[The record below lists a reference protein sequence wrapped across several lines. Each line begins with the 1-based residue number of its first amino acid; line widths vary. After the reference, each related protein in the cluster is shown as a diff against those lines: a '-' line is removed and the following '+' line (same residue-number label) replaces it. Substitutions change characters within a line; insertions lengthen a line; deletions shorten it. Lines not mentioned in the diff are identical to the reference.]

1 MYNTSKY
8 YSYIFYADRNIR
20 PWTILGYSFATFPK
34 VVQYIYLCTTQEE
47 IRTLAQLQEKGPCII
62 GGESGHQIFYTAK
75 EKLNKDKEGRNSQ
88 PSKHQEKDNTK
99 LCIIFLF
106 YI

>member
-1 MYNTSKY
+1 M
-8 YSYIFYADRNIR
+8 
-20 PWTILGYSFATFPK
+20 ILGYTLATFPK
-34 VVQYIYLCTTQEE
+34 VTQYIYLCTTREE
-47 IRTLAQLQEKGPCII
+47 IRTFGTIARKGTLHNWWRI
-62 GGESGHQIFYTAK
+62 SGHQVFYPAK

-88 PSKHQEKDNTK
+88 PSKHREKDNTK

>member
-1 MYNTSKY
+1 MNNLR
-8 YSYIFYADRNIR
+8 RNR
-20 PWTILGYSFATFPK
+20 
-34 VVQYIYLCTTQEE
+34 QENLVKIE

-62 GGESGHQIFYTAK
+62 GGESGQQVFYPAK
-75 EKLNKDKEGRNSQ
+75 GKLNKDKEGRNSQ

>member
-1 MYNTSKY
+1 MYNMSKY
-8 YSYIFYADRNIR
+8 YSYIFYADRNVR
-20 PWTILGYSFATFPK
+20 PWMILGYTLATFPK
-34 VVQYIYLCTTQEE
+34 VVQYIYLCTTREE
-47 IRTLAQLQEKGPCII
+47 IRTLAQLQEKKLCII
-62 GGESGHQIFYTAK
+62 GGESRQQVFYTAR

-106 YI
+106 DI

>member
-1 MYNTSKY
+1 M
-8 YSYIFYADRNIR
+8 
-20 PWTILGYSFATFPK
+20 ILGYTLATFPK
-34 VVQYIYLCTTQEE
+34 VAQYIYLCTTQEE
-47 IRTLAQLQEKGPCII
+47 IRTLAQLQEKGLCII
-62 GGESGHQIFYTAK
+62 KKGTLHNWWRISGHQVFYTAR
-75 EKLNKDKEGRNSQ
+75 EKLNKDKEGRNLQ